1 VGRVDG
7 VNVNF
12 HGPTDPDDYR
22 PAFDDVLEEVLR
34 APYVVWLMLAMLL
47 QVYTAWYLTPVAV
60 TVVAVT
66 AMQAREA
73 VRARR
78 PQRVR
83 DGAR

>member
-1 VGRVDG
+1 
-7 VNVNF
+7 
-12 HGPTDPDDYR
+12 
-22 PAFDDVLEEVLR
+22 
-34 APYVVWLMLAMLL
+34 MLL